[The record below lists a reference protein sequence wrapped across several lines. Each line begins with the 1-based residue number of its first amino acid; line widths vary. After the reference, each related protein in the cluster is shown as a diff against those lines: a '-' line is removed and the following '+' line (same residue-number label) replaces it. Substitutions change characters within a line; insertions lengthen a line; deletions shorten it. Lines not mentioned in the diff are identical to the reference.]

1 MASDP
6 AFKGSDGKLLEM
18 AFGSYH
24 PSGAGFAF
32 VDGSVQWLDDTL
44 DLAVLR
50 ALATRQG
57 GETATNY

>member
-1 MASDP
+1 MQSNP
-6 AFKGSDGKLLEM
+6 SYVGSDGKLLEM

-32 VDGSVQWLDDTL
+32 ADGSVQWLNDNL
-44 DLAVLR
+44 DLATFQ

-57 GETATNY
+57 GEVSGNY